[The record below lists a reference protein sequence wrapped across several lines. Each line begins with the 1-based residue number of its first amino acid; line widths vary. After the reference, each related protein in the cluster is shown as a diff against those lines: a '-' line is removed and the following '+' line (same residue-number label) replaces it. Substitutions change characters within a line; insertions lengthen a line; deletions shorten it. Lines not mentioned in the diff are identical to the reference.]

1 MRLAA
6 KSRPRAAPPAPASGA
21 TYVRHTPRRELDIA
35 VVGVASRLDLQ
46 DGRCVKARIVLGAV
60 APTPV
65 RATEAEALLEGQAL
79 SPELLE
85 RAGKPYR
92 FPDDDRRGQARTGEG
107 LR

>member
-1 MRLAA
+1 MC
-6 KSRPRAAPPAPASGA
+6 
-21 TYVRHTPRRELDIA
+21 VIA

-85 RAGKPYR
+85 RAAEAAVGSARPISDQR
-92 FPDDDRRGQARTGEG
+92 GSADFRRHLVRVLTRRTLTTALQRAEARST
-107 LR
+107 